1 MIEYKVEG
9 TKAEKLAQ
17 KRDAADTND
26 EKMEIEKIIKEEI
39 NKFNRKWNS
48 GFKAIESTIG
58 RVVRFSP
65 CHLSLIG

>member
-48 GFKAIESTIG
+48 GF
-58 RVVRFSP
+58 
-65 CHLSLIG
+65 